1 MKTTKNLGIWMDHSN
16 AFLMQIINN
25 NMTTSCIESDFTNEK
40 RTESLHRSELI
51 MHNNEQQSQANYYK
65 KIGEIIR
72 NFEDVILFGPT
83 EAKQEL
89 LNTLKTNHLFED
101 INIEVLSTDNM
112 TKAQMQDFVIGHY
125 YKK

>member
-16 AFLMQIINN
+16 AFLMEIINN
-25 NMTTSCIESDFTNEK
+25 NMTTSCIESAFTKEK
-40 RTESLHRSELI
+40 RTEGMHKSELI

-65 KIGEIIR
+65 KIGETIR

-83 EAKQEL
+83 DAKHEL
-89 LNTLKTNHLFED
+89 INTLKSDHLFEN
-101 INIEVLSTDNM
+101 IKIEVLNTDNM